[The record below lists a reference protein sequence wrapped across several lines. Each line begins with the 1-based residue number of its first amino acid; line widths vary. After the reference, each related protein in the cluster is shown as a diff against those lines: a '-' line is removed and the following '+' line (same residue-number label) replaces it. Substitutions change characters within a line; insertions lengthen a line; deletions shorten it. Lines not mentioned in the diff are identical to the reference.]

1 MNSES
6 SKVALRTLF
15 LKKRLELSKA
25 EHEEKSFAI
34 ANHCLQLPIWDRE
47 YIHLFLPIE
56 AKAEVDTT
64 LILTLLQ
71 GRDKQ
76 VVLPKVHQQRL
87 QHLLLTDSTKLR
99 KNSWGIPEPDQGIE
113 VLAGQL
119 EVVFIPLLAWDKRGH
134 RVGYG
139 KGFYDNFLSA
149 CKPEVIK
156 IGLSLFEAVEAIEGI
171 RPEDIPMDYCVHPE
185 GITAFPP
192 QKV

>member
-1 MNSES
+1 
-6 SKVALRTLF
+6 
-15 LKKRLELSKA
+15 
-25 EHEEKSFAI
+25 
-34 ANHCLQLPIWDRE
+34 
-47 YIHLFLPIE
+47 
-56 AKAEVDTT
+56 
-64 LILTLLQ
+64 
-71 GRDKQ
+71 
-76 VVLPKVHQQRL
+76 
-87 QHLLLTDSTKLR
+87 LR

-113 VLAGQL
+113 VPAGQL